1 MFSLLGAPALSQ
13 FRLDKLL
20 CALQAR
26 EPRVRAVS
34 SRFIHFADVSQTLDE
49 NELEV
54 LGKLLTYGSRAHQHI
69 DRGRQLLVAPRVGT
83 VSPWSSKATDIARVC
98 GLEHIRRLERGT
110 LYFIEATANLSAKE
124 LQSLAPLLHDRMTES
139 VWVAADDAAGPDNGA
154 RGADRPSDGRDSEDR
169 LAVSSLAVS
178 RPSVSRPAE
187 GRPIEPLELFTS
199 SAARPLR
206 VVTFGSGGHAALARA
221 NAEWGLALSDDEI
234 DYLVTAFGKLGRDP
248 TDVELMMFAQANSEH
263 CRHKIF
269 NAEFIVDGASMPLSL
284 FAMIR
289 ATYAKNSAGVLS
301 AYRDNAAV
309 IEGSTAVRFFAD
321 PFTHRYEGVTEPVD
335 ILMKVETH
343 NHPTAISPF
352 PGAATG
358 SGGEIRDEGATGIG
372 AKPKAG
378 LTGFSVSNL
387 KIPGMPQPWERE
399 FGKPDRIA
407 SALDIMLAAP
417 LGAAAFNN
425 EFGRPNT
432 CGYFR
437 AFEQL
442 AEPADGIAA
451 DHRPADGRLAGGRPA
466 GGRPA
471 NGRVIRGYH
480 KPIMI
485 AGGLGNLRR
494 NHVEKRDVVVGA
506 PLVVLGGP
514 SMLIGLGGG
523 AASSVGSG
531 QSTSDLDF
539 ASVQRGNPEM
549 QRRAQ
554 EVIDRCWEMGD
565 DNPILLIHDVGAGG
579 LSNALPEAIAHS
591 HRGGRI
597 DLRKIPSAEPGL
609 SPMELWCNEAQ
620 ERYVLALAPGS
631 TAKFAAL
638 CERERCPFAVV
649 GEITGDGQLR
659 VVDESSPT
667 PVAGGPAAGAP
678 AVRRSV
684 VDMPIEVLLGK
695 APRMRREV
703 QSVAKTL
710 GQLTTAGSSI
720 AESLDRLLCLPTI
733 ADKTFLITI
742 GDRSVGGMISRDQ
755 MVGPWQVPVADVAVS
770 LSDYE
775 GYTGEAMAM
784 GERTPVA
791 VLNAPASGR
800 LAVGEAI
807 TNIAAADVR
816 RLTDVRLSANWM
828 AACGEPGED
837 ADLYATVRAVGAEL
851 CTSLGITIP
860 VGKDSLSMRTSW
872 TDADGMHTVLAPTSL
887 IISAFAKVADAR
899 RTLTPELDASQPSRL
914 LLVDLGGGKNRLG
927 GSCWAQ
933 VLERRGGDPADL
945 DDPQLL
951 QRFFDAIRELKDRGL
966 LLAYH
971 DRSDGGVLVTLLEM
985 AFASHCGLEIDL
997 KTVADPVAA
1006 CFSEELGAVLQVAA
1020 VRVDEAREVLK
1031 RHALGPLAHDL
1042 GAPTAG
1048 DAVTV
1053 AANGAVIYSAS
1064 RVELHRRWS
1073 EVSFRMQALR
1083 DNPQCASEA
1092 YSQLLDAKDPGLH
1105 ARLNFDPAD
1114 NVAAPYI
1121 ARGARP
1127 AVAVLREQGVNSQTE
1142 MASVFTRAGFDAY
1155 DVHMT
1160 DILAGRV
1167 RLGRFHGLVACG
1179 GFSYGD
1185 VLGAGEGW
1193 AKSIL
1198 FNSLAR
1204 DEFSAFFARDATFTL
1219 GVCNGC
1225 QMLAAMKELIPGADR
1240 WPRFVRNRS
1249 EQYEARLSLVQVPR
1263 SNSVLF
1269 ADMHGSV
1276 LPIAVAHGEGLAEFS
1291 SHAGAAELLEHG
1303 LITLRFVDH
1312 YEEPT
1317 DVYPLNPNG
1326 SPLGLAGVCTD
1337 DGRVTAVMP
1346 HPERVFRSV
1355 QNSWSPKEWGED
1367 GGWLRLFR
1375 NARVFLA

>member
-20 CALQAR
+20 CSLQAR
-26 EPRVRAVS
+26 DACVSAVS
-34 SRFIHFADVSQTLDE
+34 SRFIHFADVSQDLDE

-98 GLEHIRRLERGT
+98 GLAHIRRLERGT
-110 LYFIEATANLSAKE
+110 LYFVEATANLSAKD

-139 VWVAADDAAGPDNGA
+139 VWIGADDPDGTPGSGALDRGA
-154 RGADRPSDGRDSEDR
+154 RDDRSADGCPPDDR
-169 LAVSSLAVS
+169 SA
-178 RPSVSRPAE
+178 VSRPAE
-187 GRPIEPLELFTS
+187 GRPIEPLELFTCG
-199 SAARPLR
+199 AARPLR
-206 VVTFGSGGHAALARA
+206 VVTLGSDGQAALARA
-221 NAEWGLALSDDEI
+221 NAAWGLALSHDEI
-234 DYLVTAFGKLGRDP
+234 DYLVMAFGKLGRDP

-321 PFTHRYEGVTEPVD
+321 PFTHRYGGVTEPVD

-399 FGKPDRIA
+399 FGKPERIA

-437 AFEQL
+437 VFEQRVQPL
-442 AEPADGIAA
+442 PALPADS
-451 DHRPADGRLAGGRPA
+451 RLTDSGA
-466 GGRPA
+466 A
-471 NGRVIRGYH
+471 NGRSADRHPTDRRPTDWHVARGYH

-506 PLVVLGGP
+506 QLVVLGGP

-591 HRGGRI
+591 HRGGLI

-620 ERYVLALAPGS
+620 ERYVLALVPGS

-659 VVDESSPT
+659 VIDESSPT
-667 PVAGGPAAGAP
+667 PAEGGPVLGGPAIRRPADDHT

-695 APRMRREV
+695 TPRMRREV
-703 QSVAKTL
+703 KSVAKTRRP
-710 GQLTTAGSSI
+710 LTTAGANI

-770 LSDYE
+770 LSDYD

-816 RLTDVRLSANWM
+816 KLTDVRLSANWM

-887 IISAFAKVADAR
+887 IISAFAPVPDAR

-945 DDPQLL
+945 DDPVLL

-966 LLAYH
+966 LLA
-971 DRSDGGVLVTLLEM
+971 
-985 AFASHCGLEIDL
+985 
-997 KTVADPVAA
+997 
-1006 CFSEELGAVLQVAA
+1006 
-1020 VRVDEAREVLK
+1020 
-1031 RHALGPLAHDL
+1031 
-1042 GAPTAG
+1042 
-1048 DAVTV
+1048 
-1053 AANGAVIYSAS
+1053 
-1064 RVELHRRWS
+1064 
-1073 EVSFRMQALR
+1073 
-1083 DNPQCASEA
+1083 
-1092 YSQLLDAKDPGLH
+1092 
-1105 ARLNFDPAD
+1105 
-1114 NVAAPYI
+1114 
-1121 ARGARP
+1121 
-1127 AVAVLREQGVNSQTE
+1127 
-1142 MASVFTRAGFDAY
+1142 
-1155 DVHMT
+1155 
-1160 DILAGRV
+1160 
-1167 RLGRFHGLVACG
+1167 
-1179 GFSYGD
+1179 
-1185 VLGAGEGW
+1185 
-1193 AKSIL
+1193 
-1198 FNSLAR
+1198 
-1204 DEFSAFFARDATFTL
+1204 
-1219 GVCNGC
+1219 
-1225 QMLAAMKELIPGADR
+1225 
-1240 WPRFVRNRS
+1240 
-1249 EQYEARLSLVQVPR
+1249 
-1263 SNSVLF
+1263 
-1269 ADMHGSV
+1269 
-1276 LPIAVAHGEGLAEFS
+1276 
-1291 SHAGAAELLEHG
+1291 
-1303 LITLRFVDH
+1303 
-1312 YEEPT
+1312 
-1317 DVYPLNPNG
+1317 
-1326 SPLGLAGVCTD
+1326 
-1337 DGRVTAVMP
+1337 
-1346 HPERVFRSV
+1346 
-1355 QNSWSPKEWGED
+1355 
-1367 GGWLRLFR
+1367 
-1375 NARVFLA
+1375 